1 MQIVLATHNRGKMK
15 EMSSILAHLPVKL
28 LTLDD
33 FPQIGEIPETGETL
47 KENAFIKA
55 ETVHQ
60 KTGLPALAD
69 DTGLEVDALDGA
81 PGVHSSRYD
90 GETATFEDNCRKML
104 QEMDGI
110 PAEERT
116 ARFHTVIAFVSDSGN
131 EWTEGMV
138 EGRILEKKQ
147 GDGGFG
153 YDPLFYY
160 PPLKKT
166 FAELNSEQ
174 KNNISHRGKALRN
187 FCQILEKRILTNNSQ
202 T

>member
-1 MQIVLATHNRGKMK
+1 MQIILATHNRGKMK
-15 EMSSILAHLPVKL
+15 EMSSILAHLPVTL

-90 GETATFEDNCRKML
+90 GETATFEDNCRKMM

-116 ARFHTVIAFVSDSGN
+116 ARFHTVIAFVSNSGN

>member
-1 MQIVLATHNRGKMK
+1 MQIILATHNRGKMK

-90 GETATFEDNCRKML
+90 GETATFEDNCRKMM

-116 ARFHTVIAFVSDSGN
+116 ARFHTVIAFVSNSGN

-138 EGRILEKKQ
+138 EGRILENKR

-187 FCQILEKRILTNNSQ
+187 FCQILEKRIITNNSQ

>member
-69 DTGLEVDALDGA
+69 DTGLEVVALDGA

-110 PAEERT
+110 PTEERT

>member
-1 MQIVLATHNRGKMK
+1 MQIILATHNRGKMK
-15 EMSSILAHLPVKL
+15 EMSSILAHLPVTL

-90 GETATFEDNCRKML
+90 GETATFEDNCRKMM

-116 ARFHTVIAFVSDSGN
+116 ARFHTVIAFVSESGN

>member
-15 EMSSILAHLPVKL
+15 EMSSILAHLPVNL

>member
-1 MQIVLATHNRGKMK
+1 LQIVLATHNRGKMK

-90 GETATFEDNCRKML
+90 GETATFEDNCRKMM

>member
-187 FCQILEKRILTNNSQ
+187 FCQILEKRIVTNNSQ